1 MAVIKLGKVRLSV
14 HVLQDILSGK
24 WEQWAGRSSAPD
36 DLEVLGVE
44 QPPYAIGQWFY
55 VICRSNSFRPIVEG
69 ADLPEIPP
77 FEFSRLEGGPTWT
90 G

>member
-1 MAVIKLGKVRLSV
+1 MATAKIARIRLSTHIV
-14 HVLQDILSGK
+14 QDILTGK
-24 WEQWAGRSSAPD
+24 AEHWAGKSNAPE

-55 VICRSNSFRPIVEG
+55 VICRSDAFRPIPEAGEV
-69 ADLPEIPP
+69 PEIPP
-77 FEFSRLEGGPTWT
+77 FELSHRDNQGGPH